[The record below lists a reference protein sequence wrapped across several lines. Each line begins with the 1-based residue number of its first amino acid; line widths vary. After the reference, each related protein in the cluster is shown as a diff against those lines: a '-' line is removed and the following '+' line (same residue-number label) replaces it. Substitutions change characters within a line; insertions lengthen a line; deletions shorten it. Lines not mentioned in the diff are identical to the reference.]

1 MRSDLQKSLIGPSF
15 AEAERTKKIQKK
27 KEKIDTSVRVKQLSS
42 GHALSVKFHASRT
55 HFTRQQRRAK
65 FVSIQACLEDSL
77 FILFQKIILLFK
89 KREKIISL

>member
-15 AEAERTKKIQKK
+15 AEAKRTKKIQKK
-27 KEKIDTSVRVKQLSS
+27 KIDTSVRVKQLSG

-55 HFTRQQRRAK
+55 HFTRQQHRAK